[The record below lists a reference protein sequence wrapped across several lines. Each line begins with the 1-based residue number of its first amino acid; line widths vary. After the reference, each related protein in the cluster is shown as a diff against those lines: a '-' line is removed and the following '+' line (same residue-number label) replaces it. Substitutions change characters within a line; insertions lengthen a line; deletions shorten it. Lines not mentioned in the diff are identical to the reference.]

1 MKIEIPDDSILM
13 MRKRR
18 AELLQDLFE
27 DNKLL
32 LPETTSQMVMEV
44 RSLSRTLSF
53 IDKKKIE
60 K

>member
-1 MKIEIPDDSILM
+1 MKIEIPNDAILE

-18 AELLQDLFE
+18 AELLENLFE
-27 DNKLL
+27 NDKLL
-32 LPETTSQMVMEV
+32 LPETAFQIVMEV
-44 RSLSRTLSF
+44 RSLSRTLNF